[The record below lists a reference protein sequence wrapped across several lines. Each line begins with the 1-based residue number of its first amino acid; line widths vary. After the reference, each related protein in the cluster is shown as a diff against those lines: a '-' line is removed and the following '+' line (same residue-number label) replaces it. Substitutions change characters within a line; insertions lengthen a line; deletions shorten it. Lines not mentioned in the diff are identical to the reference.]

1 MQVQGRGIVL
11 FFLRI
16 TGTWEGWVATTNDL
30 YLYGKNPSGVYCYSI
45 SDGKAPMFSSQ
56 TIDTQNS
63 GTCFFKTTLSY
74 IQNAYKNFVI
84 SLIIDKNSESS
95 PCSFYLYKD
104 NKSVISSV
112 KTAATGNTTITLP
125 IKNYIYT
132 GPFYFSTWSYFGSV
146 LHIYS
151 IQIS

>member
-1 MQVQGRGIVL
+1 MVWLYISYLARIKFRLMQY
-11 FFLRI
+11 FFLGI

-104 NKSVISSV
+104 NKRSV
-112 KTAATGNTTITLP
+112 
-125 IKNYIYT
+125 
-132 GPFYFSTWSYFGSV
+132 
-146 LHIYS
+146 
-151 IQIS
+151 